1 MAMTQYGIILY
12 CILTAVVIFGAL
24 VSLSD
29 TPGIRGYRNI
39 ALLLAYVLGIVSFFT
54 VPLSTATIV
63 WVVAGIVVGLCYAVY
78 EGWSQSRS
86 TNDETKSGFQF
97 GHLIYGLL
105 AWPLMFMEVV
115 ENVYAELNGPKSE
128 SPKDAT

>member
-1 MAMTQYGIILY
+1 MVMTQFGFILY

-24 VSLSD
+24 VSLSG

-78 EGWSQSRS
+78 ELWSQSRS
-86 TNDETKSGFQF
+86 TNDGPNSGFQF
-97 GHLIYGLL
+97 GHLIYGLF
-105 AWPLMFMEVV
+105 AWPLMFMEIV
-115 ENVYAELNGPKSE
+115 ENIYAELKGQKSG
-128 SPKDAT
+128 STKNAS